1 MDGTLTHNIY
11 IKIQTSK
18 LESVFSVVVSL
29 SVSYGL
35 KVVGSG
41 PIHSILQ
48 PHWIEVCLRVTAD
61 KD

>member
-1 MDGTLTHNIY
+1 MGLKLTTFF

-18 LESVFSVVVSL
+18 LESVFSVVVSW

-35 KVVGSG
+35 KVVGPG

-48 PHWIEVCLRVTAD
+48 PH
-61 KD
+61 